1 MGGTFIVIQ
10 QYPVVLLYH
19 QIVSYGVFLGENL
32 CDCRTAFVRFFFA
45 ASSGTAMTK
54 RALFV
59 AR

>member
-32 CDCRTAFVRFFFA
+32 CDVEQPLSVFFLQQA
-45 ASSGTAMTK
+45 V
-54 RALFV
+54 ALQ
-59 AR
+59 

>member
-32 CDCRTAFVRFFFA
+32 CDCRTAFVRFFLQQA
-45 ASSGTAMTK
+45 V
-54 RALFV
+54 ALQ
-59 AR
+59 

>member
-32 CDCRTAFVRFFFA
+32 CDCRTAFVRFFC
-45 ASSGTAMTK
+45 SK
-54 RALFV
+54 QWHCND
-59 AR
+59 

>member
-10 QYPVVLLYH
+10 QYPVVLLSH
-19 QIVSYGVFLGENL
+19 QIVSYGVFWGRIYVIVEQPLS
-32 CDCRTAFVRFFFA
+32 VFFA